1 MESPSERMME
11 GNMEQKT
18 MTKKEVLN
26 ITVNIL
32 GKINVPVALMDDIG
46 IPIRNA
52 ISNILMVVDALEKEE
67 VKEYGQEADAE

>member
-1 MESPSERMME
+1 
-11 GNMEQKT
+11 MEQKT

-46 IPIRNA
+46 VPIRNA
-52 ISNILMVVDALEKEE
+52 INNILMVVDALEKEE
-67 VKEYGQEADAE
+67 VKDDGQETDAE